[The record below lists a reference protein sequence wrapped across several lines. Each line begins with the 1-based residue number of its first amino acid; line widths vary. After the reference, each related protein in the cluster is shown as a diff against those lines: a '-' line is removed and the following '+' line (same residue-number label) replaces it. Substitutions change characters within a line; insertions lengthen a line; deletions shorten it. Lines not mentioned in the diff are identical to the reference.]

1 MELQEIDVF
10 VAPDGSVSIEV
21 RGIKGPGCLELTKAL
36 EAALGNQITARE
48 LRPEAGEAVGEQ
60 VAGQFAAEVDGTD
73 VLRPQQAAVG
83 RQPVAEDL
91 PLGNEIGTSMG

>member
-1 MELQEIDVF
+1 MTNRRHRRRAEHEGGEMELQEIDVF

-21 RGIKGPGCLELTKAL
+21 RGIKGPGCLELTKGL

-60 VAGQFAAEVDGTD
+60 VAG
-73 VLRPQQAAVG
+73 
-83 RQPVAEDL
+83 RQTVSDH
-91 PLGNEIGTSMG
+91 G